1 MRQRFCVPA
10 AASHTQ
16 KGNRM
21 DNYNPEE
28 LEQEYARLESGDARL
43 RMIRRAVNEAEQH
56 GDTKNAFRF
65 HHALIK
71 ESVFSGDRYQALI
84 DFPQFIRISE
94 EHPEIYER
102 FSHQILWVYK
112 WILEAVTEFYQ
123 IEKIQVLRW
132 FADYRK
138 RLTAEGYTMR
148 SFYEKRA
155 GFFVYTDR
163 AKLRLDYEDFLKTRR
178 DSMSD
183 GDSDEH
189 DSMVFWNLTLGNREK
204 AFELAEKIFAEGWE
218 TEETPATTFGYML
231 EDAMEHGD
239 RERADRFAKLLRP
252 RCDCDR
258 FRMEE
263 MGKMLCYDAWT
274 DPESGLRWLRHQQPE
289 RDGSRNPYLCFYFDR
304 GASMLY
310 DRATKAGL
318 GDFAEKSAALRQNA
332 LSLAEKFD
340 ARNGTDYFTKLL
352 HVLDDL
358 H

>member
-1 MRQRFCVPA
+1 MNEQYTDA
-10 AASHTQ
+10 LW
-16 KGNRM
+16 
-21 DNYNPEE
+21 EE
-28 LEQEYARLESGDARL
+28 IRRTESGDAKL
-43 RMIRRAVNEAEQH
+43 RALRKAVTEAELH
-56 GDTKNAFRF
+56 NDEMNAFRF

-71 ESVFSGDRYQALI
+71 ESVFSGDRYQALV
-84 DFPQFIRISE
+84 DFPQFIKIAE
-94 EHPEIYER
+94 EHDEIYEAYI
-102 FSHQILWVYK
+102 HQILWVYK

-132 FADYRK
+132 FSDFRR
-138 RLTAEGYTMR
+138 RLLQRGYTLR

-163 AKLRLDYEDFLKTRR
+163 AKLRLDYEDFLQTRR
-178 DSMSD
+178 DRMSD

-204 AFELAEKIFAEGWE
+204 AFELAEKVFREGWE
-218 TEETPATTFGYML
+218 TDETPATTYGYML

-252 RCDCDR
+252 RCECDR

-263 MGKMLCYDAWT
+263 IGKLLCYDAWT
-274 DPESGLRWLRHQQPE
+274 DPEAGLKWIRYQQSVRE
-289 RDGSRNPYLCFYFDR
+289 GSRNPYLCFYYDR
-304 GASMLY
+304 GAAMLY
-310 DRATKAGL
+310 DRAAKAGL

-332 LSLAEKFD
+332 QSLAEKFD
-340 ARNGTDYFTKLL
+340 ARNGSDYFTSLL
-352 HVLDDL
+352 HSLDDL